1 MDMIDIVCQC
11 LSLSAESF
19 VNYQPKCFE
28 NLPIIS
34 FLCRAFVR
42 KQVIT
47 QLKTWGGALR
57 CWKRNTVHPVSN
69 LSNDAATANV
79 GEATA
84 SYSNSIA

>member
-1 MDMIDIVCQC
+1 MIDIVGQC

-34 FLCRAFVR
+34 FLCRVFVR

-47 QLKTWGGALR
+47 QLKTWSGGLR
-57 CWKRNTVHPVSN
+57 CWKRNIVHPVSN

-79 GEATA
+79 GGSTA
-84 SYSNSIA
+84 SNANSIA